1 MDQMQKMIQSKKEF
15 EVKLKDKRD
24 EKAALESSIQGLKQ
38 NQELIMYEIQQTS
51 TKREQS
57 YLNVQDLSSGI

>member
-1 MDQMQKMIQSKKEF
+1 MQKMIQSKKEF